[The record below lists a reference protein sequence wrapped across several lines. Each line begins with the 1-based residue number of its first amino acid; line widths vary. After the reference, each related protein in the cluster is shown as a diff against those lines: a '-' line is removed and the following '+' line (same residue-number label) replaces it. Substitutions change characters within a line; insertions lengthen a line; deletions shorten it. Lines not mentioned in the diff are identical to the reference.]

1 MATEM
6 EVLSPNDELS
16 MTPITSVA
24 MDAAT
29 RSEINMQ
36 VEFARQ
42 NPRSITAVLKELEEL
57 ITLNQAIAE
66 ESFYTLKRKDKE
78 GNVKLIQGPS
88 IRFAEVL
95 CYCWG
100 HVRWQK
106 QIADVDAEWVT
117 GEGVFM
123 DLQRNILGRVR
134 TKRRITDKNNRRY
147 NADMIQ
153 TTGNAASSVAY
164 RNAVTGSVPQ
174 ALWKDILEKAKVVAI
189 GGTASIGEKR
199 TKALEY
205 GAKIGVS
212 PESIFETLG
221 VQGIN
226 DIGVDELIALR
237 GLFNSLKDGETT
249 IEEAFGDP
257 HEKELDAL
265 FEKLGYN
272 QGRRDNLRGNYR
284 GRSLDLLTYLRKQ
297 AEPLGGEPAKEVK
310 PEPTKTEA
318 QTVASYDEANRPKT
332 EETAAAPRKR
342 GRPAKNTAA
351 EPAKESVVAAETEHF
366 KDGTFAPKDEEKVVE
381 TTEKPAV
388 KQPEPK
394 TENFNF

>member
-1 MATEM
+1 MPPEM
-6 EVLSPNDELS
+6 EVLSPNDEVSL
-16 MTPITSVA
+16 TPITSVA

-257 HEKELDAL
+257 HEKELDSL

-297 AEPLGGEPAKEVK
+297 AEPLGETAKDAPKETTPAA
-310 PEPTKTEA
+310 A
-318 QTVASYDEANRPKT
+318 QVVASEEAKHS
-332 EETAAAPRKR
+332 TAQEPVVKKR
-342 GRPAKNTAA
+342 GRPAKNTAT
-351 EPAKESVVAAETEHF
+351 EPAKEAVVAVETPHF
-366 KDGTFAPKDEEKVVE
+366 KDGTFAPKVEEKVVE
-381 TTEKPAV
+381 TKENPPQKKPEIETEK
-388 KQPEPK
+388 
-394 TENFNF
+394 FNF

>member
-16 MTPITSVA
+16 MTPITGVA

-297 AEPLGGEPAKEVK
+297 AEPLG
-310 PEPTKTEA
+310 
-318 QTVASYDEANRPKT
+318 
-332 EETAAAPRKR
+332 ETAKDAPKETTPTAAQVVESEEAKHAAAQEPVVPKKR

-351 EPAKESVVAAETEHF
+351 EPAKEAVVAAETEHF
-366 KDGTFAPKDEEKVVE
+366 KDGTFAPKNEEKPVNTE
-381 TTEKPAV
+381 EKPPAKKPEIETEK
-388 KQPEPK
+388 
-394 TENFNF
+394 FNF